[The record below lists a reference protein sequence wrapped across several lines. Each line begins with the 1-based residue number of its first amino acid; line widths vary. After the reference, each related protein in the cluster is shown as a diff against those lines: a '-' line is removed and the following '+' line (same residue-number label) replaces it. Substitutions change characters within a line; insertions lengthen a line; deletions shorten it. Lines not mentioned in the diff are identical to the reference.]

1 MNATLTP
8 ELMYDALVRKDS
20 QFEGVFFA
28 AVKTTGIFCRPTCTA
43 RKPKFENVAFYT
55 TSKEAILH
63 GYRPCK
69 VCSPLEQQHEAPAYI
84 RQLLTALQEQ
94 PDRKIRDQELRE
106 MGMEPVQ
113 VRRWFKKHHNLTFQS
128 FQRMQRIN
136 QAFGMIRYGEKVTSA
151 AYENGY
157 DSLSG
162 FHYSFKKSTGFAP
175 NASKSGQVITI
186 TRLTTPLGP
195 MLTGATDKG
204 ICLLEFTDRKMLE
217 TELKQ
222 LQKLLASPLLPGQ
235 HRHFDQLHQELQEY
249 FEGRRQ
255 LFTVPLDA
263 PGTLFQQSVWKE
275 LTSIP
280 YGTTRSYKQ
289 QAMHLNNPSAVR
301 AVANANGLNRISLL
315 IPCHRVIGSDGSL
328 TGYGGGIWRKQWL
341 LDHEERHQ
349 GSEA

>member
-8 ELMYDALVRKDS
+8 SLMYDALVRKDS

-43 RKPKFENVAFYT
+43 RKPKFENVEFYT

-69 VCSPLEQQHEAPAYI
+69 VCSPLELQHTAPDFI
-84 RQLLTALQEQ
+84 KQLLMLLQEN
-94 PDRKIRDQELRE
+94 PDKKIRDQELRE
-106 MGMEPVQ
+106 MGIEPVQ
-113 VRRWFKKHHNLTFQS
+113 VRRWFKKHHNLTFQA

-151 AYENGY
+151 AFENGY

-162 FHYSFKKSTGFAP
+162 FHYAFKKNTGFAP
-175 NASKSGQVITI
+175 TGSKSGQVITI
-186 TRLTTPLGP
+186 TRITTPLGP
-195 MLTGATDKG
+195 MLAGTTDKG

-235 HRHFDQLHQELQEY
+235 HRYFDQLTAELQEY
-249 FEGRRQ
+249 FAGARKV
-255 LFTVPLDA
+255 FTVPLDT
-263 PGTLFQQSVWKE
+263 PGTSFQQQVWQE
-275 LTSIP
+275 LIRIP
-280 YGTTRSYKQ
+280 FGATRSYKQ
-289 QAMHLNNPSAVR
+289 QAIHLNQPAAIR
-301 AVANANGLNRISLL
+301 AVANANGLNRVSIL
-315 IPCHRVIGSDGSL
+315 IPCHRVIGTDGSL

-341 LDHEERHQ
+341 LDHEWKNK
-349 GSEA
+349 

>member
-1 MNATLTP
+1 MNATLSP
-8 ELMYDALVRKDS
+8 DLMYDALVRKDS

-43 RKPKFENVAFYT
+43 RKPKFENVEFYS
-55 TSKEAILH
+55 TSKEAIQH

-69 VCSPLEQQHEAPAYI
+69 VCSPLELQHEAPGYI
-84 RQLLTALQEQ
+84 KQLLAMLQEQ
-94 PDRKIRDQELRE
+94 PDKKIRDHELRT
-106 MGMEPVQ
+106 MGIEPVQ
-113 VRRWFKKHHNLTFQS
+113 VRRWFKKHHQLTFQA

-151 AYENGY
+151 AFENGY

-175 NASKSGQVITI
+175 VDSKSGQVITI

-195 MLTGATDKG
+195 MMAGTTHKG

-222 LQKLLASPLLPGQ
+222 LQKLLSSPLLPGH
-235 HRHFDQLHQELQEY
+235 HRHFDQLNQELQEY
-249 FEGRRQ
+249 FDGHRKI
-255 LFTVPLDA
+255 FTVPLDA
-263 PGTLFQQSVWKE
+263 PGTPFQQQVWQE
-275 LTSIP
+275 LTRIP
-280 YGTTRSYKQ
+280 FGTTRSYKE
-289 QAMHLNNPSAVR
+289 QAQNLNHPAAIR

-315 IPCHRVIGSDGSL
+315 IPCHRVIGADGNL

-341 LDHEERHQ
+341 LDHEKKHMKHE
-349 GSEA
+349 

>member
-8 ELMYDALVRKDS
+8 TVMYDALVRKDS

-43 RKPKFENVAFYT
+43 RKPKFENVEFYT

-69 VCSPLEQQHEAPAYI
+69 VCSPLEQQHTAPDFI
-84 RQLLTALQEQ
+84 KQLLTLLQEN
-94 PDRKIRDQELRE
+94 PDKKIRDQELRE
-106 MGMEPVQ
+106 MGIEPVQ
-113 VRRWFKKHHNLTFQS
+113 VRRWFKKHHNLTFQA

-151 AYENGY
+151 AFEHGY

-162 FHYSFKKSTGFAP
+162 FHYAFKKSTGFAP
-175 NASKSGQVITI
+175 AASKSGQVITI
-186 TRLTTPLGP
+186 TRITTPLGP
-195 MLTGATDKG
+195 MLAGTTDKG

-235 HRHFDQLHQELQEY
+235 HRHFDQLTAELQEY
-249 FEGRRQ
+249 FAGTRQ
-255 LFTVPLDA
+255 LFTVPLDT
-263 PGTLFQQSVWKE
+263 PGTSFQQQVWQE
-275 LTSIP
+275 LTRIP
-280 YGTTRSYKQ
+280 FGATRSYKQ
-289 QAMHLNNPSAVR
+289 QAIHLNQPAAIR
-301 AVANANGLNRISLL
+301 AVANANGLNRVSIL

-341 LDHEERHQ
+341 LEHE
-349 GSEA
+349 GKFKG